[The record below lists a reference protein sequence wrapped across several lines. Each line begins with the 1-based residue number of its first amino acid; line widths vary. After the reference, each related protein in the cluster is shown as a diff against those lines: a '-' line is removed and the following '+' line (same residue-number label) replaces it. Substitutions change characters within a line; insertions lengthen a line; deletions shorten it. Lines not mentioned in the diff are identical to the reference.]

1 MVQNKLEMHQNWKSL
16 LKTLKTMLD
25 KHKHSFSTT
34 DLNLLID
41 KRKEIE
47 FYKSVFKQGKIPKGI
62 LTVLELEKEDTLYYL
77 STMLD
82 KYSLENNDLQKS
94 IMQFEKIKTLISN

>member
-1 MVQNKLEMHQNWKSL
+1 MHHNWKSL

-25 KHKHSFSTT
+25 KHKHSFSTA

-47 FYKSVFKQGKIPKGI
+47 FYKSVFKQGKIPKSI
-62 LTVLELEKEDTLYYL
+62 LTVLELEKVDTLYYL

-82 KYSLENNDLQKS
+82 KYSLENNDLQKL
-94 IMQFEKIKTLISN
+94 IMQFEKIKILISN